1 MNIDSL
7 KFDLC
12 CAARVLYRFGLSA
25 GVAGHL
31 SITIG
36 ENRMLVNRFGPSF
49 ATMTPA
55 DVLTM
60 DFNGK
65 VLDHDPSVKPYVNET
80 IHLHGVIHRYNPHI
94 GAVVHTHPPNAVTWS
109 TFRKLPQAFDQ
120 ESCLLADDIAI
131 VDEEFTGLAQSE
143 ERVRPFAEALGKKPV
158 VLLPNH
164 GAITSGPSIQSALF
178 RMILLEG
185 ICQRNISVASAA
197 QATGLTPHAIAP
209 EHALTTKQELAGIP
223 ILDAL
228 WEDLLK
234 RLRQTDADLF
244 QTARD
249 HALASQ
255 AEVGVLS
262 R

>member
-1 MNIDSL
+1 MNVNGL
-7 KFDLC
+7 KLDLC
-12 CAARVLYRFGLSA
+12 CAARLLYRFGLSV
-25 GVAGHL
+25 GNAGHL

-36 ENRMLVNRFGPSF
+36 ENKMLVNRFGPSF
-49 ATMTPA
+49 ATRTPA

-60 DFNGK
+60 DFGGN
-65 VLDHDPSVKPYVNET
+65 VLEHDPSVKPYVNET

-94 GAVVHTHPPNAVTWS
+94 AAVAHTHPPNVVTWT
-109 TFRKLPQAFDQ
+109 TFRRLPDAYDQ

-143 ERVRPFAEALGKKPV
+143 DRVRPFAQALGKKPV

-185 ICQRNISVASAA
+185 MCQRNISVASAA
-197 QATGLTPHAIAP
+197 QATGLKPHAIKP
-209 EHALTTKQELAGIP
+209 EHALTTKNELAKIP

-234 RLRQTDADLF
+234 RLRQTDADLV
-244 QTARD
+244 QLQQKSSGANARSE
-249 HALASQ
+249 ALSA
-255 AEVGVLS
+255 
-262 R
+262 

>member
-1 MNIDSL
+1 MNSNGL

-12 CAARVLYRFGLSA
+12 CAARLLYRFGLSV

-31 SITIG
+31 SITVG

-49 ATMTPA
+49 GTMTPA

-60 DFNGK
+60 DFNGN
-65 VLDHDPSVKPYVNET
+65 VLEYDPAVKPYVNET

-94 GAVVHTHPPNAVTWS
+94 TAVAHTHPPNTVTWT
-109 TFRKLPQAFDQ
+109 TFRKWPQAFDQ
-120 ESCLLADDIAI
+120 ESCLLADDLAI
-131 VDEEFTGLAQSE
+131 VDEDFTGLAQSE
-143 ERVRPFAEALGKKPV
+143 DRVRPFAQALGKKPV

-164 GAITSGPSIQSALF
+164 GAITSGDSIQAALF

-185 ICQRNISVASAA
+185 LCQRNINVASAA
-197 QATGLTPHAIAP
+197 QATGLKPHPIKP
-209 EHALTTKQELAGIP
+209 EDALNTKQELAKIP

-234 RLRQTDADLF
+234 RLRQTDPDLF
-244 QTARD
+244 RLDA
-249 HALASQ
+249 AKA
-255 AEVGVLS
+255 
-262 R
+262 